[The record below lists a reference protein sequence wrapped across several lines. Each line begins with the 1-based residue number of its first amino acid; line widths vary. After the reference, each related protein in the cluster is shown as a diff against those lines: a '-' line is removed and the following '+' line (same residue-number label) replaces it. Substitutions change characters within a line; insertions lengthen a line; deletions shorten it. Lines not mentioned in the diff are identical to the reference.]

1 MPHKITWPQAT
12 FDTAPASIARIS
24 LLLYFLMRLPTFY
37 TFLLLVLAT
46 AGLITPAQAQGTA
59 TAAPVAALGTI
70 TGAVVDSLKKEP
82 VPYATVVL
90 LPAASTDSKPVT
102 GVAADDQGRFS
113 ISKIAAGSYR
123 LQVSFVGYA
132 SQTKTI
138 TVSASGDNNVGTI
151 RLAGATQQLG
161 EAVVVGTK
169 PVVEVRPDR
178 LVYNAA
184 QDATN
189 AGGNAQDVLRKAPL
203 LAVDGEGNVTM
214 RGSSNFKVLVNNKP
228 SPTLAQNLKEALKS
242 IPAENIQSIEVIT
255 TPPAKYDG
263 EGTAGIIN
271 IVLKKGVNQK
281 LNGNLNAFG
290 GNRNRG
296 LEAGLNF
303 RQGKFGFTSSASVG
317 NWYNPMEFQR
327 NRISSD
333 TAGNFQ
339 NRVTQRGEG
348 DNQGGWQYVTMG
360 LDFDPAEHH
369 TFSLAGTF
377 NHYAGDTKQTPLNQ
391 TVFAD
396 GTGSLFS
403 RRAVN
408 IFSGTNADLTAT
420 YTRTFKQPR
429 REWSLLGQYST
440 NGSTFG
446 YDFDQYYNRLPNE
459 LAGRPDYTERSRG
472 RQPGHET
479 TFQTDYIQPLGKDQ
493 TLEFGAKA
501 IFRRTGSN
509 ADVDTLNAA
518 TGTGFGRSLSRATDF
533 DYDQNV
539 QALYGI
545 YSFKLGKKL
554 NMSLGTRAERTDLSA
569 RFRTTDTDFARD
581 YLSVLPNGSAQYAF
595 NDTTSMRLAYSRRI
609 TRPFIDFL
617 NPFVNRVDPSNI
629 TKGNPDLDP
638 ELTDSYEL
646 SYNTI
651 VKGVSL
657 NMSLSARRTNNAIE
671 QVTLPFDSTGIT
683 QSTFRNVAANA
694 YYQFNVYFSAKPLP
708 KWDISGGPDV
718 QYITRRSPAL
728 GIRREG
734 FTGGINLNSSYRLP
748 KDFTLSA
755 FAFGSLPMPD
765 LQGRGPANLYY
776 GFAVKK
782 QLLKKKADL
791 TLNVANPFN
800 NYWAYQNRLDTP
812 FFNENSEFRAYQR
825 SFRVSFNY
833 RFGQAQQGKQRK
845 QIRNDDVKGGGGRQ
859 GGGQ

>member
-1 MPHKITWPQAT
+1 MRLT
-12 FDTAPASIARIS
+12 SICS
-24 LLLYFLMRLPTFY
+24 LLLLA
-37 TFLLLVLAT
+37 LLLASW
-46 AGLITPAQAQGTA
+46 PMSSHAQGTA
-59 TAAPVAALGTI
+59 TAAPVASLGSI
-70 TGAVVDSLKKEP
+70 SGVVLDSLKKEP
-82 VPYATVVL
+82 VPYATVAL
-90 LPAASTDSKPVT
+90 LPAATTDNTPVT
-102 GVAADDQGRFS
+102 GVAADEQGRFS
-113 ISKIAAGSYR
+113 ISKVAAGNYR
-123 LQVSFVGYA
+123 LQISFVGFTTQ
-132 SQTKTI
+132 SRNI
-138 TVSASGDNNVGTI
+138 TVSAGDDTKVGSI

-214 RGSSNFKVLVNNKP
+214 RGSANFKVLINNKP
-228 SPTLAQNLKEALKS
+228 SPTMAANLKDALKS
-242 IPAENIQSIEVIT
+242 IPAENIQSVEVIT

-281 LNGNLNAFG
+281 LNGNVNAFG

-327 NRISSD
+327 NRTSFD
-333 TAGNFQ
+333 AAGNLQ
-339 NRVTQRGEG
+339 SRVTQRSEG

-369 TFSLAGTF
+369 SFSLAGTF
-377 NHYAGDTKQTPLNQ
+377 NHYAGDNKQTPLNQ
-391 TVFAD
+391 TVLAD

-408 IFSGTNADLTAT
+408 VFSGTNADLTAT

-429 REWSLLGQYST
+429 REWSVLGQYST

-446 YDFDQYYNRLPNE
+446 YDFDQYYNRLPDA
-459 LAGRPDYTERSRG
+459 LTGRPDYTERSRG
-472 RQPGHET
+472 RQPGHEIT
-479 TFQTDYIQPLGKDQ
+479 LQTDYVQPLGKDQ

-501 IFRRTGSN
+501 IFRNTGSN
-509 ADVDTLNAA
+509 ADVDTLTAA
-518 TGTGFGRSLSRATDF
+518 TDTGFGRSLRRATDF

-554 NMSLGTRAERTDLSA
+554 NLSLGTRAERTDLKA
-569 RFRTTDTDFARD
+569 NFRTTETGFARD
-581 YLSVLPNGSAQYAF
+581 FISVLPNGSAQYAF
-595 NDTTSMRLAYSRRI
+595 NDTTSVRAAYSRRI
-609 TRPFIDFL
+609 TRPYIDFL
-617 NPFVNRVDPSNI
+617 NPFVNRADPSNI
-629 TKGNPDLDP
+629 NYGNPNLDP

-646 SYNTI
+646 SYNTM
-651 VKGVSL
+651 VKSVSL

-671 QVTLPFDSTGIT
+671 QVTIPSDSAGVTE
-683 QSTFRNVAANA
+683 STFRNVAANA

-734 FTGGINLNSSYRLP
+734 FTGGLNLNSSYRLP

-765 LQGRGPANLYY
+765 LQGRGPANLFY

-800 NYWAYQNRLDTP
+800 SYWAYQNRLDTP
-812 FFNENSEFRAYQR
+812 FFSENNEFRAYQR

-833 RFGQAQQGKQRK
+833 RFGQEQQGKQRK